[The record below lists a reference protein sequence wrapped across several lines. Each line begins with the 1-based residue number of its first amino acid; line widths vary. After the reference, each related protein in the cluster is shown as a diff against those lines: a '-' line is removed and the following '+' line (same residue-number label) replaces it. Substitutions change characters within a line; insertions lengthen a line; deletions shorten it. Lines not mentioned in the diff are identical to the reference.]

1 MNNIKI
7 CVIGLGY
14 VGLPLA
20 LNFAE
25 QNYEVFGFD
34 IDINKIKLINE
45 GKSYISYISE
55 ERISSSLKYKRFKP
69 TQNFLFKRNKQ
80 KYFL

>member
-1 MNNIKI
+1 MKRVLVISQNGLLMKDKI
-7 CVIGLGY
+7 AIIGLGY

-34 IDINKIKLINE
+34 IDINKIKRLI
-45 GKSYISYISE
+45 
-55 ERISSSLKYKRFKP
+55 
-69 TQNFLFKRNKQ
+69 
-80 KYFL
+80 